1 MEFLYIIIAIVFL
14 GLLWAYS
21 AGAFDKIPKK
31 GSFSTLS
38 KEVYDKGQH
47 LKDEKDLAALT
58 LNANIEAY
66 IKNEI
71 DPGSFD
77 IKFHT
82 RFPVP
87 IDFHELEFT
96 VIDFETAN
104 KNPLSA
110 VSLGIAHFK
119 GQKLLDVKEFRLEP
133 IIKHPWEFEHIHGIS
148 INQSREYSTFEK
160 QWEYIKPHLD
170 NRLLVAHNAEFDI
183 NVLKETVSFI
193 KQKLTN
199 IRVVCTYK
207 LAKRFMKYESSY
219 KLENLCKDNGI
230 PYWNHKAA
238 YDAVSAGILFMHA
251 ISQAPG
257 GAISDSAMNGKR
269 VAIK

>member
-230 PYWNHKAA
+230 P
-238 YDAVSAGILFMHA
+238 
-251 ISQAPG
+251 
-257 GAISDSAMNGKR
+257 
-269 VAIK
+269 